1 MLVAAGR
8 ESDCCSSSIGSW
20 SEPCRP
26 NWWLRPSLE
35 HFEGKEERNSSGG
48 RQQQHSFSS
57 PKASF
62 GPSLC
67 RRSRWWRWRAAVDP
81 VWTAVTA
88 TASLLCCVSPPSLP
102 RRRLAAS
109 VQPPAAPHY
118 VLCQAPSYSMLLT
131 DLPAVTISGF
141 EASHNGRNIWVKIWY
156 MLIFNFDFSCFYP
169 LCLKLGQS
177 SLIYVCT
184 WNFMFMFYVV
194 LCKKGLCSISK
205 ELAGNHEW

>member
-1 MLVAAGR
+1 MAIIDVYGRALAYEMLVAAGR

-67 RRSRWWRWRAAVDP
+67 RRCADGVGGGRQWTRSGPPLPPRPACCAVCLRRHCLTAAAATPPP
-81 VWTAVTA
+81 VC
-88 TASLLCCVSPPSLP
+88 S
-102 RRRLAAS
+102 RRRRRTMYSARR
-109 VQPPAAPHY
+109 
-118 VLCQAPSYSMLLT
+118 QA
-131 DLPAVTISGF
+131 I
-141 EASHNGRNIWVKIWY
+141 
-156 MLIFNFDFSCFYP
+156 
-169 LCLKLGQS
+169 
-177 SLIYVCT
+177 VC
-184 WNFMFMFYVV
+184 
-194 LCKKGLCSISK
+194 C
-205 ELAGNHEW
+205 